1 MEYNFLISNIKLR
14 QLQCKCIGNLLKFK
28 IYLIYV
34 CLNIYIEVTFWNNRV
49 QNLEYIFEQL
59 RDERI
64 RKMTNIVQL
73 TNSAYY
79 PCLKNIYTN
88 VVSGSSIVDADDAL
102 SI

>member
-1 MEYNFLISNIKLR
+1 MA
-14 QLQCKCIGNLLKFK
+14 
-28 IYLIYV
+28 
-34 CLNIYIEVTFWNNRV
+34 FWNNRV

-64 RKMTNIVQL
+64 VKMTTIVQL

-88 VVSGSSIVDADDAL
+88 VVSGN
-102 SI
+102 